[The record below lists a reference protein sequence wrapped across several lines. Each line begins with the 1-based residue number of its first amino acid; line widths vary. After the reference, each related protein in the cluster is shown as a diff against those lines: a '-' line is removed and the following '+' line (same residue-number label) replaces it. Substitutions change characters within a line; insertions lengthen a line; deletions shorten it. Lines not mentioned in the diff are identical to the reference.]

1 MYTSGTAKRR
11 VARLWAKEI
20 FLSAHNLRLRE
31 GNAEAYFRLF
41 PGKKD
46 RSIIGQD
53 KEPPSCATAAQ
64 PQTPA
69 VRGFSEL
76 RYAVVFEVAARFRQS
91 VRTDLSAI
99 PRKIPPS

>member
-53 KEPPSCATAAQ
+53 KGPHRLAARPEHFA
-64 PQTPA
+64 PQCGA
-69 VRGFSEL
+69 FSEDGTAP
-76 RYAVVFEVAARFRQS
+76 YFGGKEKI
-91 VRTDLSAI
+91 RTGWCVENA
-99 PRKIPPS
+99 